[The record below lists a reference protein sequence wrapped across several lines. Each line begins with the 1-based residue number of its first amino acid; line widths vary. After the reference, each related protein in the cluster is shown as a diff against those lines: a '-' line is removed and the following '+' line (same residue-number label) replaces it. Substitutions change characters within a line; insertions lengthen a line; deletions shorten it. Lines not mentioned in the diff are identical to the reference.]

1 MTNNTSNNDN
11 TDNANANQDSHRDI
25 ADKISTDVTN
35 YLKNKNIPYITTTTI
50 PSLSMNIAPPPGPM
64 NCPGSSFES
73 DFIATCCDGAV
84 KMETVHITHP
94 VNCISDLLYLCDTYK
109 LAENVAYNI
118 DMQSLHNIYPH
129 LLELNEMIGMTAI
142 KQTIVDQIMYFI
154 QQLHLIR
161 ATPGNDP
168 GAASAT
174 KLPPVCSSRPVTR
187 QGQGQGKGQSSDRNK
202 PTGQNSST
210 SASTTATTTPIF
222 NFGGSTSSDG
232 GLFSIF
238 GIKIPAFGIG
248 YDAESG
254 ASDAGG
260 SNGSVEDPAAPSNS
274 NRNSGGSMNNGSSG
288 GMNIFKFPLFKSSS
302 LPATKSTSGSNR
314 RNVSG
319 DYMHTVLYGPPGTG
333 KTEVAKIL
341 GNIFCNLGVLKSNTF
356 KKVTR
361 SDLVAGYLGQTAI
374 KTREVIESAIG
385 GVLFIDEA
393 YALGNTEKRD
403 SFSKE
408 CIDTLCEAL
417 SDHKHELMVI
427 IAGYEKELNDCFFSY
442 NEGLSSRF
450 TWRYKIDSY
459 DAVELRK
466 IFEKI
471 VKDNKWTFQERDSVK
486 DEWFKTKQPY
496 FKYFGRDIEVFFTKT
511 KIAHGRRAFYLSAKD
526 RRKLTIKDLDA
537 GFELF
542 SNTDEIKGRGQQLAG
557 PAATM
562 YL

>member
-1 MTNNTSNNDN
+1 MISN
-11 TDNANANQDSHRDI
+11 DI
-25 ADKISTDVTN
+25 IVDKISSDITN
-35 YLKNKNIPYITTTTI
+35 YLKNKNIPYITTDELKMAPNKTNN
-50 PSLSMNIAPPPGPM
+50 PSKEETEEEKEEDLS
-64 NCPGSSFES
+64 
-73 DFIATCCDGAV
+73 CCDGNV
-84 KMETVHITHP
+84 KMERIHINTH
-94 VNCISDLLYLCDTYK
+94 VKSISDLLRLCETYE
-109 LAENVAYNI
+109 LAENVTYNI
-118 DMQSLHNIYPH
+118 DMKALHKIYPH
-129 LLELNEMIGMTAI
+129 LSALNNMIGMPAI
-142 KQTIVDQIMYFI
+142 KQTIVDQIIYFI
-154 QQLHLIR
+154 QGLHL
-161 ATPGNDP
+161 
-168 GAASAT
+168 
-174 KLPPVCSSRPVTR
+174 
-187 QGQGQGKGQSSDRNK
+187 
-202 PTGQNSST
+202 ST
-210 SASTTATTTPIF
+210 ATTATTTTTTTAGSLPPVHVVKNNKIINNTGATTIGTSFASFADGHSVAEPMFGPTGAGIVNATATATATATANANNASAKNTKSKDDPFASAIF
-222 NFGGSTSSDG
+222 
-232 GLFSIF
+232 
-238 GIKIPAFGIG
+238 
-248 YDAESG
+248 
-254 ASDAGG
+254 
-260 SNGSVEDPAAPSNS
+260 
-274 NRNSGGSMNNGSSG
+274 R
-288 GMNIFKFPLFKSSS
+288 FPLFNPTNISNIFSPSAPKSKH
-302 LPATKSTSGSNR
+302 ANKNDGAGA
-314 RNVSG
+314 G

-341 GNIFCNLGVLKSNTF
+341 GNIFCNLGILTSNTF

-450 TWRYKIDSY
+450 TWRYKIENYDSS
-459 DAVELRK
+459 ELRK

-471 VKDNKWTFQERDSVK
+471 VKDNGWTFKFDRDAVK
-486 DEWFKTKQPY
+486 DDWFKERQQY

-511 KIAHGRRAFYLSAKD
+511 KIAHARRVFYLPVKD
-526 RRKLTIKDLDA
+526 RRSLIMDDLDA

-542 SNTDEIKGRGQQLAG
+542 IANDEIKSRGYSLHGG

>member
-1 MTNNTSNNDN
+1 MILYIVDCGLWIMDIVDKLSN
-11 TDNANANQDSHRDI
+11 DI
-25 ADKISTDVTN
+25 SN
-35 YLKNKNIPYITTTTI
+35 YLKNKNIPYITTDELKMVTNRTNSP
-50 PSLSMNIAPPPGPM
+50 PSSKAKEEEKEEEKELS
-64 NCPGSSFES
+64 
-73 DFIATCCDGAV
+73 CCDGNV
-84 KMETVHITHP
+84 KMERIHINTH
-94 VNCISDLLYLCDTYK
+94 VKSISDLLRLCETYE
-109 LAENVAYNI
+109 LAENVTYNI
-118 DMQSLHNIYPH
+118 DMKALHKIYPH
-129 LLELNEMIGMTAI
+129 LSALNNMIGMPAI
-142 KQTIVDQIMYFI
+142 KQTIVDQIIYFI
-154 QQLHLIR
+154 QGLHLSTTTAPTTT
-161 ATPGNDP
+161 ATSG
-168 GAASAT
+168 S
-174 KLPPVCSSRPVTR
+174 LPPVHVVKNNKIINNTCATTIGASFANGPSVTEPMF
-187 QGQGQGKGQSSDRNK
+187 G
-202 PTGQNSST
+202 PTG
-210 SASTTATTTPIF
+210 AGIATGTNTKNTKTKDETIA
-222 NFGGSTSSDG
+222 
-232 GLFSIF
+232 SIF
-238 GIKIPAFGIG
+238 
-248 YDAESG
+248 
-254 ASDAGG
+254 
-260 SNGSVEDPAAPSNS
+260 
-274 NRNSGGSMNNGSSG
+274 R
-288 GMNIFKFPLFKSSS
+288 FPLFNPTNIFLPSAPKSK
-302 LPATKSTSGSNR
+302 PANKNDG
-314 RNVSG
+314 VGGG

-341 GNIFCNLGVLKSNTF
+341 GNIFCNLGILTSNTF

-450 TWRYKIDSY
+450 TWRYKIENYDSS
-459 DAVELRK
+459 ELRK

-471 VKDNKWTFQERDSVK
+471 VKDNGWTFKFDRDAVK
-486 DEWFKTKQPY
+486 DEWFKERQQY

-511 KIAHGRRAFYLSAKD
+511 KIAHARRVFYLPVKD
-526 RRKLTIKDLDA
+526 RRTLIMDDLDA

-542 SNTDEIKGRGQQLAG
+542 TANDEIKSRGHSLHGG

>member
-1 MTNNTSNNDN
+1 MVSYYDIIRVSVNMISN
-11 TDNANANQDSHRDI
+11 DI
-25 ADKISTDVTN
+25 IVDKISSDISN
-35 YLKNKNIPYITTTTI
+35 YLKNKNIPYITTDELEMVPNPNKTNI
-50 PSLSMNIAPPPGPM
+50 PPKEEKELS
-64 NCPGSSFES
+64 
-73 DFIATCCDGAV
+73 CCDGNV
-84 KMETVHITHP
+84 KMERIHINAH
-94 VNCISDLLYLCDTYK
+94 VKSISDLLRLCETYE
-109 LAENVAYNI
+109 LAENVTYNI
-118 DMQSLHNIYPH
+118 DMKALHKIYPH
-129 LLELNEMIGMTAI
+129 LSALNNMIGMPAI
-142 KQTIVDQIMYFI
+142 KQTIVDQIIYFI
-154 QQLHLIR
+154 QGLHLSTTTT
-161 ATPGNDP
+161 AP
-168 GAASAT
+168 SVSS
-174 KLPPVCSSRPVTR
+174 LPPVHVV
-187 QGQGQGKGQSSDRNK
+187 KNK
-202 PTGQNSST
+202 TNSTPSIGIGINGTGTGTGTNGLFTGAATTEPMFGPTGAGNAT
-210 SASTTATTTPIF
+210 VNAKPKDETIGSAIF
-222 NFGGSTSSDG
+222 
-232 GLFSIF
+232 
-238 GIKIPAFGIG
+238 
-248 YDAESG
+248 
-254 ASDAGG
+254 
-260 SNGSVEDPAAPSNS
+260 
-274 NRNSGGSMNNGSSG
+274 R
-288 GMNIFKFPLFKSSS
+288 FPLFNPTNISNIFSPSAPKAK
-302 LPATKSTSGSNR
+302 PANKNDG
-314 RNVSG
+314 VGAG

-341 GNIFCNLGVLKSNTF
+341 GNIFCNLGILTSNTF

-450 TWRYKIDSY
+450 TWRYKIENYDSS
-459 DAVELRK
+459 ELRK

-471 VKDNKWTFQERDSVK
+471 VKDNGWTFKYDRDAVK
-486 DEWFKTKQPY
+486 DEWFKSRQQY

-511 KIAHGRRAFYLSAKD
+511 KIAHARRVFYLPVKD
-526 RRKLTIKDLDA
+526 RRILIMDDLDA

-542 SNTDEIKGRGQQLAG
+542 TANDEIKSRGNSLHGG

>member
-1 MTNNTSNNDN
+1 MDIVDKLSN
-11 TDNANANQDSHRDI
+11 DI
-25 ADKISTDVTN
+25 SN
-35 YLKNKNIPYITTTTI
+35 YLKNKNIPYITTDELNMVPNPNKTNG
-50 PSLSMNIAPPPGPM
+50 PPKEEKELS
-64 NCPGSSFES
+64 
-73 DFIATCCDGAV
+73 CCDGNV
-84 KMETVHITHP
+84 KMERIHINAH
-94 VNCISDLLYLCDTYK
+94 VKSISDLLRLCETYE
-109 LAENVAYNI
+109 LAENVTYNI
-118 DMQSLHNIYPH
+118 DMKALHKIYPH
-129 LLELNEMIGMTAI
+129 LSALNNMIGMPAI
-142 KQTIVDQIMYFI
+142 KQTIVDQIIYFI
-154 QQLHLIR
+154 QGLHLSTTT
-161 ATPGNDP
+161 ATSTITTTSG
-168 GAASAT
+168 S
-174 KLPPVCSSRPVTR
+174 LPPVHVI
-187 QGQGQGKGQSSDRNK
+187 KNK
-202 PTGQNSST
+202 TNSVPSISIVGADTGTGAGTGTNGLFTGAAAEPMFGPTGYANANT
-210 SASTTATTTPIF
+210 SKNTKTRDETIASAIF
-222 NFGGSTSSDG
+222 
-232 GLFSIF
+232 
-238 GIKIPAFGIG
+238 
-248 YDAESG
+248 
-254 ASDAGG
+254 
-260 SNGSVEDPAAPSNS
+260 
-274 NRNSGGSMNNGSSG
+274 R
-288 GMNIFKFPLFKSSS
+288 FPLFNPTNISNYIFSPSAPKSK
-302 LPATKSTSGSNR
+302 PANKNDG
-314 RNVSG
+314 VGAG

-341 GNIFCNLGVLKSNTF
+341 GNIFCNLGILTSNTF

-450 TWRYKIDSY
+450 TWRYKIENYDST
-459 DAVELRK
+459 ELRK

-471 VKDNKWTFQERDSVK
+471 VKDNGWTLAFKFDRDAVKDK
-486 DEWFKTKQPY
+486 DEWFKSRQQY

-511 KIAHGRRAFYLSAKD
+511 KIAHARRVFYLPVKD
-526 RRKLTIKDLDA
+526 RRSLIMDDLNA

-542 SNTDEIKGRGQQLAG
+542 TANDEIKSRGHSLHCG

>member
-1 MTNNTSNNDN
+1 MISNENSIIDKLSND
-11 TDNANANQDSHRDI
+11 
-25 ADKISTDVTN
+25 ISN
-35 YLKNKNIPYITTTTI
+35 YLKNKNIPYITTDELKMAPNKPNSP
-50 PSLSMNIAPPPGPM
+50 PSSKVKEEEKEEEKELS
-64 NCPGSSFES
+64 
-73 DFIATCCDGAV
+73 CCDGNV
-84 KMETVHITHP
+84 KMERIHINTH
-94 VNCISDLLYLCDTYK
+94 VKSISDLLRLCETYE
-109 LAENVAYNI
+109 LAENVTYNI
-118 DMQSLHNIYPH
+118 DMKALHKIYPH
-129 LLELNEMIGMTAI
+129 LSALNNMIGMPAI
-142 KQTIVDQIMYFI
+142 KQTIVDQIIYFI
-154 QQLHLIR
+154 QGLHL
-161 ATPGNDP
+161 
-168 GAASAT
+168 
-174 KLPPVCSSRPVTR
+174 
-187 QGQGQGKGQSSDRNK
+187 
-202 PTGQNSST
+202 ST
-210 SASTTATTTPIF
+210 ATTATTITTSGSLPPVHVVKNNKNINNTGPI
-222 NFGGSTSSDG
+222 
-232 GLFSIF
+232 
-238 GIKIPAFGIG
+238 
-248 YDAESG
+248 G
-254 ASDAGG
+254 ASFSSFADGLSVGANPEPMFGPTGAGTA
-260 SNGSVEDPAAPSNS
+260 NINANAKNTKPKDEPPSVSA
-274 NRNSGGSMNNGSSG
+274 
-288 GMNIFKFPLFKSSS
+288 IFRFPLFNPTNISNIFSPSAPKSK
-302 LPATKSTSGSNR
+302 PANKNDG
-314 RNVSG
+314 VGAG

-341 GNIFCNLGVLKSNTF
+341 GNIFCNLGILISNTF

-450 TWRYKIDSY
+450 TWRYKIENYDSS
-459 DAVELRK
+459 ELRK

-471 VKDNKWTFQERDSVK
+471 VKDNGWTFKFDRDAVK
-486 DEWFKTKQPY
+486 DEWFKERQQY

-511 KIAHGRRAFYLSAKD
+511 KIAHARRVFYLPVKD
-526 RRKLTIKDLDA
+526 RRSLIMDDLDA

-542 SNTDEIKGRGQQLAG
+542 TANDEIKSRGYSLHGG

>member
-1 MTNNTSNNDN
+1 MISN
-11 TDNANANQDSHRDI
+11 DI
-25 ADKISTDVTN
+25 IVDKISSDITN
-35 YLKNKNIPYITTTTI
+35 YLKNKNIPYITTDELNMVPNPNKTNG
-50 PSLSMNIAPPPGPM
+50 PPKEEKEEEKELS
-64 NCPGSSFES
+64 
-73 DFIATCCDGAV
+73 CCDGNV
-84 KMETVHITHP
+84 KMERIHINTH
-94 VNCISDLLYLCDTYK
+94 VKSISDLLRLCETYE
-109 LAENVAYNI
+109 LAENVTYNI
-118 DMQSLHNIYPH
+118 DMKALHKIYPH
-129 LLELNEMIGMTAI
+129 LSALNNMIGMPAI
-142 KQTIVDQIMYFI
+142 KQTIVDQIIYFI
-154 QQLHLIR
+154 QGLHL
-161 ATPGNDP
+161 
-168 GAASAT
+168 
-174 KLPPVCSSRPVTR
+174 
-187 QGQGQGKGQSSDRNK
+187 
-202 PTGQNSST
+202 ST
-210 SASTTATTTPIF
+210 TTTATTTSGSLPPVHVIK
-222 NFGGSTSSDG
+222 NKTNSNPSISIAIAGADTSTNGLSTDSEPMFGPTGAGTATANAKNTKTKDETIA
-232 GLFSIF
+232 SIF
-238 GIKIPAFGIG
+238 
-248 YDAESG
+248 
-254 ASDAGG
+254 
-260 SNGSVEDPAAPSNS
+260 
-274 NRNSGGSMNNGSSG
+274 R
-288 GMNIFKFPLFKSSS
+288 FPLFNPTNIFLPSASKSK
-302 LPATKSTSGSNR
+302 PANKNDG
-314 RNVSG
+314 VGAG

-341 GNIFCNLGVLKSNTF
+341 GNIFCNLGILTSNTF

-450 TWRYKIDSY
+450 TWRYKIENYDST
-459 DAVELRK
+459 ELRK

-471 VKDNKWTFQERDSVK
+471 VKDNGWTFKFDRDAVK
-486 DEWFKTKQPY
+486 DEWFKTRQQY

-511 KIAHGRRAFYLSAKD
+511 KIAHARRVFYLPVKD
-526 RRKLTIKDLDA
+526 RRSLIMDDLDA

-542 SNTDEIKGRGQQLAG
+542 TANDEIKSRGHSLHGG

>member
-1 MTNNTSNNDN
+1 MDIVDKLSN
-11 TDNANANQDSHRDI
+11 DI
-25 ADKISTDVTN
+25 SN
-35 YLKNKNIPYITTTTI
+35 YLKNKNIPYITTDERN
-50 PSLSMNIAPPPGPM
+50 MAPNPNKRNSPPK
-64 NCPGSSFES
+64 EEKEEEKEKEL
-73 DFIATCCDGAV
+73 TCCDGNV
-84 KMETVHITHP
+84 KMERIHISTP
-94 VNCISDLLYLCDTYK
+94 VKCISDLLRLCETYE
-109 LAENVAYNI
+109 LAENVTYNI
-118 DMQSLHNIYPH
+118 DMKALHKIYPH
-129 LLELNEMIGMTAI
+129 LGALNDMIGMTAI
-142 KQTIVDQIMYFI
+142 KQMIVDQIIYFI
-154 QQLHLIR
+154 QGLHVV
-161 ATPGNDP
+161 A
-168 GAASAT
+168 
-174 KLPPVCSSRPVTR
+174 V
-187 QGQGQGKGQSSDRNK
+187 
-202 PTGQNSST
+202 
-210 SASTTATTTPIF
+210 TTATTTS
-222 NFGGSTSSDG
+222 GS
-232 GLFSIF
+232 LPPVHV
-238 GIKIPAFGIG
+238 IK
-248 YDAESG
+248 
-254 ASDAGG
+254 
-260 SNGSVEDPAAPSNS
+260 NKTNS
-274 NRNSGGSMNNGSSG
+274 NPSISIAGADTSTNGLSTGSEPMFGPTGSATANAKPKDETIASA
-288 GMNIFKFPLFKSSS
+288 IFRFPLFNPTNISNIFSPHAPKAK
-302 LPATKSTSGSNR
+302 PANKNDR
-314 RNVSG
+314 VDAG

-341 GNIFCNLGVLKSNTF
+341 GNIFCNLGILTSNTF

-450 TWRYKIDSY
+450 IWRYKIENYDSS
-459 DAVELRK
+459 ELRK

-471 VKDNKWTFQERDSVK
+471 VKDNGWTFKFDRDAVK
-486 DEWFKTKQPY
+486 DEWFKSRQQY

-511 KIAHGRRAFYLSAKD
+511 KIAHARRVFYLPVKD
-526 RRKLTIKDLDA
+526 RRSLIMDDLDA

-542 SNTDEIKGRGQQLAG
+542 TANDEIKSRGNSLHGG

>member
-1 MTNNTSNNDN
+1 
-11 TDNANANQDSHRDI
+11 
-25 ADKISTDVTN
+25 
-35 YLKNKNIPYITTTTI
+35 LKNKNIPYITTDELKMVTNSPQLHHLQ
-50 PSLSMNIAPPPGPM
+50 PSLKVEEEKELS
-64 NCPGSSFES
+64 
-73 DFIATCCDGAV
+73 CCDGNV
-84 KMETVHITHP
+84 KMERIHISTP
-94 VNCISDLLYLCDTYK
+94 VKCISDLLRLCETYE
-109 LAENVAYNI
+109 LAENVTYNI
-118 DMQSLHNIYPH
+118 DMKALHKIYPH
-129 LLELNEMIGMTAI
+129 LSALNNMIGMTAI
-142 KQTIVDQIMYFI
+142 KQMIVDQIIYFI
-154 QQLHLIR
+154 QGLHVVA
-161 ATPGNDP
+161 ATT
-168 GAASAT
+168 A
-174 KLPPVCSSRPVTR
+174 
-187 QGQGQGKGQSSDRNK
+187 
-202 PTGQNSST
+202 
-210 SASTTATTTPIF
+210 TATTTS
-222 NFGGSTSSDG
+222 GSLPPVHVVKNNKIINNTS
-232 GLFSIF
+232 
-238 GIKIPAFGIG
+238 PAI
-248 YDAESG
+248 G
-254 ASDAGG
+254 ASFADGP
-260 SNGSVEDPAAPSNS
+260 SVAEPMFGPTGVGTATATANANAKSTKSKDEPIASA
-274 NRNSGGSMNNGSSG
+274 
-288 GMNIFKFPLFKSSS
+288 IFRFPLFNPTNISNIFSPSAPKSK
-302 LPATKSTSGSNR
+302 PANKNDG
-314 RNVSG
+314 VGAG

-341 GNIFCNLGVLKSNTF
+341 GNIFCNLGILTSNTF

-450 TWRYKIDSY
+450 TWRYKIENYDSN
-459 DAVELRK
+459 ELRK

-471 VKDNKWTFQERDSVK
+471 VKDNGWTFKFDRDAVK
-486 DEWFKTKQPY
+486 DEWFKSRQQY

-511 KIAHGRRAFYLSAKD
+511 KIAHARRVFYLPVKD
-526 RRKLTIKDLDA
+526 RRSLIMDDLDA

-542 SNTDEIKGRGQQLAG
+542 TANDEIKSRGNSLHGG